1 MIGQVVGLR
10 FTHTILVCC
19 PIIYTQIDIYIYRY
33 SKLTFTLYK
42 IFSSEYRMWILNDH
56 NNKQMSIFV
65 ISLFISID
73 TTNGA
78 VNLPNVA
85 FHNRSVAV
93 KQLLNRT
100 TTFHSWKT
108 SNSIE
113 MLKKLIGNR
122 HSLTKTNRTL
132 LLTSKFHY
140 IIRHPFK
147 M

>member
-1 MIGQVVGLR
+1 
-10 FTHTILVCC
+10 
-19 PIIYTQIDIYIYRY
+19 
-33 SKLTFTLYK
+33 
-42 IFSSEYRMWILNDH
+42 MWILNDH
-56 NNKQMSIFV
+56 NNKQMFIFV